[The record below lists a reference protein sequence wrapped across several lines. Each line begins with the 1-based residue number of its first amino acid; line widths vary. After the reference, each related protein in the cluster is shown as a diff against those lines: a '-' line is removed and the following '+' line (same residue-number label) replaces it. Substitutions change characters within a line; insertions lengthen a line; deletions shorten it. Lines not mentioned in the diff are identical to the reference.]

1 MPALKQ
7 DGKDREWICE
17 SREIT
22 FHEVCMTKMRGKR
35 QQ

>member
-22 FHEVCMTKMRGKR
+22 FHEKCIKMRGKR